1 MIGRR
6 ELIALVAGPAAWP
19 LTVRAQPS
27 KTPTIGV
34 LLLGRTQLEPFLSDL
49 RRGLRDRGYTE
60 GANIRLEIR
69 LAEGKA
75 ELLAQSA
82 AELVRLKVDIIVA
95 FQTPACTAAKQA
107 TAEIPIVMVRAGD
120 PVATS
125 MVASYARPGGN
136 ITGTS
141 AGVEETVGHLV
152 GLMHETFPSARW
164 FAALLNEKDPFS
176 KVLLQASDAAARKF
190 GIEMVPILVP
200 PSDPLERAF
209 EVMAGRQ
216 VTAVLSGLAAGF
228 GAEVVGQMAMRYR
241 LPLFASNPD
250 VPRAGGLMSYAA
262 NFSALHRETA
272 VYIDKILKG
281 SKPADLAVSFP
292 AKFEMV
298 INLKTARALG
308 VSIPKA
314 VLAQADE
321 VIE

>member
-6 ELIALVAGPAAWP
+6 ELIALVVGPAAWP

-49 RRGLRDRGYTE
+49 RLGLRDRGYTE

-120 PVATS
+120 PVATG

-176 KVLLQASDAAARKF
+176 KVLLHASDAAARKF
-190 GIEMVPILVP
+190 GIEMVPILVQ

-241 LPLFASNPD
+241 LPFFASNPD

-262 NFSALHRETA
+262 NFNALHRETA

-292 AKFEMV
+292 TKFEMV

-308 VSIPKA
+308 VGIPKA

>member
-6 ELIALVAGPAAWP
+6 ELMTLVGGAVAWP
-19 LTVRAQPS
+19 RPAPAQPA

-34 LLLGRTQLEPFLSDL
+34 LLLGRAQLEPFLSDF
-49 RRGLRDRGYTE
+49 RGGLRDRGYTD
-60 GANIRLEIR
+60 GVNIRLEIR
-69 LAEGKA
+69 LADGKA
-75 ELLAQSA
+75 ELLAERA

-120 PVATS
+120 PVATGL
-125 MVASYARPGGN
+125 VASYARPGGN

-141 AGVEETVGHLV
+141 AGVAETVGNLV
-152 GLMHETFPSARW
+152 GLMHETLPSMRR
-164 FAALLNEKDPFS
+164 FAAVLNEKDPFT
-176 KVLLQASDAAARKF
+176 KVLLQAADAAARKF
-190 GIEMVPILVP
+190 GIEMVPILMQ

-216 VTAVLSGLAAGF
+216 VTAALVGLAAGF
-228 GAEVVGQMAMRYR
+228 RAEVIAQMAMKYR
-241 LPLFASNPD
+241 LPFFATDPA

-262 NFSALHRETA
+262 SFNALHRETA
-272 VYIDKILKG
+272 VYVDKILKG

-292 AKFEMV
+292 TKFEMV

-308 VSIPKA
+308 VGIPKA